1 MHLKRSNFLQCTRL
15 KLSIVI
21 ALIVAQP
28 VLFSYLLA
36 LDVSATL
43 LLTLMYGIPIAL
55 GSSFLLTR
63 GVKLR
68 YARMSVVMF
77 AAGGFG
83 MLLGYVVD
91 LNQMGLY
98 VLLSM
103 CRAAPSSMSGWGMG
117 ALWQKM
123 QLTPWTYLGMFGG
136 GNLGMLFLDDLRPSH
151 SLAFRN
157 VLYIY
162 VICNVGM
169 LYGMLLGEG
178 ISSALIVYLNQFL
191 AAGLMVISML
201 LGMIFGMVA
210 LMDLVNRLS
219 KHTLLPISLDYH

>member
-1 MHLKRSNFLQCTRL
+1 MMHLEQSNFLPCNRL
-15 KLSIVI
+15 KLSIII

-28 VLFSYLLA
+28 ILFSYLLA

-43 LLTLMYGIPIAL
+43 LLTLLCGIPIAL

-63 GVKLR
+63 GVNHC
-68 YARMSVVMF
+68 YARMSIVMF

-98 VLLSM
+98 ALLSI
-103 CRAAPSSMSGWGMG
+103 CRATPSSMSGWGLG
-117 ALWQKM
+117 ALWQKI
-123 QLTPWTYLGMFGG
+123 QLTPWTYLGMFGA
-136 GNLGMLFLDDLRPSH
+136 GNLGMLFLDDIRPGH

-157 VLYIY
+157 VIYIY
-162 VICNVGM
+162 VICNVSM

-178 ISSALIVYLNQFL
+178 IFAALIDNLNQFL

-201 LGMIFGMVA
+201 LGMIFGMVV
-210 LMDLVNRLS
+210 LMALVNRLS
-219 KHTLLPISLDYH
+219 KHTLLPT